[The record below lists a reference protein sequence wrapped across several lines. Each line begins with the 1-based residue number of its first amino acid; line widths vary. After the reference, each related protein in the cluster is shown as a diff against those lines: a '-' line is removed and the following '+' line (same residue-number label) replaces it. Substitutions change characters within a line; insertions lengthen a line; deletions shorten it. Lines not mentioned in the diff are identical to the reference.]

1 MVKELGKTAPKLREK
16 GCRRG
21 VEGLAPRARAGHS
34 EEVQTT
40 VYQKHRTLLKP

>member
-1 MVKELGKTAPKLREK
+1 MPGPVEELAS
-16 GCRRG
+16 
-21 VEGLAPRARAGHS
+21 RAGAGHS